1 MVLRGGPH
9 HRGTTDVDLFDAI
22 VGGGARGDRLGE
34 RVEIDHDQ
42 VERRNPEFVELLAV
56 RGETTICQE
65 AGMNPKRF
73 PLTREVTAFVLI
85 YLYVPVIVLI
95 AYSFNANRTAT
106 VWSHVSL
113 DRYGRILVNPSIQ
126 AAAKNSLVLAL
137 CAATAATAIALLAA
151 LATSQAFP
159 RRRAVEAVL
168 NMPLILP
175 EIVVAVAT
183 LMLFVALGVQLGL
196 GAMILAHTAFCIPFA
211 YLPIRARLEGMNQSY
226 GEAAQDLYANRFR
239 SFRRVTLPLLWPGIM
254 AGFTLAFVTS
264 LDDFLTSFFLSGPG
278 TTTLPVYIFSS
289 IKAGITPE
297 INAIST
303 VMLVISVLL
312 VSLSFILGR
321 LRR

>member
-1 MVLRGGPH
+1 
-9 HRGTTDVDLFDAI
+9 
-22 VGGGARGDRLGE
+22 
-34 RVEIDHDQ
+34 
-42 VERRNPEFVELLAV
+42 
-56 RGETTICQE
+56 
-65 AGMNPKRF
+65 MNIRRF
-73 PLTREVTAFVLI
+73 PITRGISLLVLT
-85 YLYVPVIVLI
+85 YLYVPVVVLVG
-95 AYSFNANRTAT
+95 YSFNANRTAT

-113 DRYGRILVNPSIQ
+113 DWYGRILVNPSIQ

-159 RRRAVEAVL
+159 RRSAVEAVL

-211 YLPIRARLEGMNQSY
+211 YLPIRARLDGMNQSY
-226 GEAAQDLYANRFR
+226 REAAQDLYANRFR

>member
-1 MVLRGGPH
+1 
-9 HRGTTDVDLFDAI
+9 
-22 VGGGARGDRLGE
+22 
-34 RVEIDHDQ
+34 
-42 VERRNPEFVELLAV
+42 
-56 RGETTICQE
+56 
-65 AGMNPKRF
+65 MNIRRF
-73 PLTREVTAFVLI
+73 PMSREISLLVLV
-85 YLYVPVIVLI
+85 YLYVPVVVLVG
-95 AYSFNANRTAT
+95 YSFNANRTAT
-106 VWSHVSL
+106 VWTHASVEW
-113 DRYGRILVNPSIQ
+113 YGRILVNPSIQ
-126 AAAKNSLVLAL
+126 SAAKNSLVLAL
-137 CAATAATAIALLAA
+137 CAATAATIIALLAA
-151 LATSQAFP
+151 LATSRAFP
-159 RRRAVEAVL
+159 RRGAVEAAL

-196 GAMILAHTAFCIPFA
+196 AAMILAHTAFCIPFA
-211 YLPIRARLEGMNQSY
+211 YLPIRTRLEGMNQSY
-226 GEAAQDLYANRFR
+226 GEAAQDLYANRVR
-239 SFRRVTLPLLWPGIM
+239 AFRRMTLPLLWPGIM

-312 VSLSFILGR
+312 VALSFFLGR

>member
-1 MVLRGGPH
+1 
-9 HRGTTDVDLFDAI
+9 
-22 VGGGARGDRLGE
+22 
-34 RVEIDHDQ
+34 
-42 VERRNPEFVELLAV
+42 
-56 RGETTICQE
+56 
-65 AGMNPKRF
+65 MNIRRF
-73 PLTREVTAFVLI
+73 PMTREISLLVLV
-85 YLYVPVIVLI
+85 YLYVPVAVLVG
-95 AYSFNANRTAT
+95 YSFNANRTAT
-106 VWSHVSL
+106 VWSYASL
-113 DRYGRILVNPSIQ
+113 DWYGRILANPSIQ
-126 AAAKNSLVLAL
+126 SAAKNSLVLAL
-137 CAATAATAIALLAA
+137 CAATAATVIALLAA
-151 LATSQAFP
+151 LATSRAFP
-159 RRRAVEAVL
+159 TRGGVEAVL

-278 TTTLPVYIFSS
+278 STTLPVYIFSS

-312 VSLSFILGR
+312 VSLSFFLGR

>member
-1 MVLRGGPH
+1 
-9 HRGTTDVDLFDAI
+9 
-22 VGGGARGDRLGE
+22 
-34 RVEIDHDQ
+34 
-42 VERRNPEFVELLAV
+42 
-56 RGETTICQE
+56 
-65 AGMNPKRF
+65 MNPKRF

-85 YLYVPVIVLI
+85 YLYVPVMVLI

-113 DRYGRILVNPSIQ
+113 DWYGRILVNPSIQ